1 MNITV
6 ADLNNLL
13 WGARSEGYEDGLRD
27 SQINSQFAQG
37 QVGNT
42 VNTQE
47 YTKADPEPEPETC
60 TDCGVELTE
69 DDFAFEQYSD
79 AFDDGYSE
87 AIADVKE
94 SLEF

>member
-6 ADLNNLL
+6 NDLNNLL

-27 SQINSQFAQG
+27 GQINSQFAQG
-37 QVGNT
+37 QVGEA

-47 YTKADPEPEPETC
+47 YAKADPEPETC

-79 AFDDGYSE
+79 GFDDGYSE